1 MQQAIEREDF
11 GAKLIFKNEMNRPSV
26 RFWRAKN
33 LRVIMTTERDSPEGT
48 VFSAV
53 PQTKSGRGSRV
64 VKVSLVVAPR
74 VRIFYAPDAHN
85 LSVHMST
92 EVSTETLVAQ
102 FVVVSDH
109 RDLVNATTNG
119 PRWLI
124 LDGDIDPM
132 WIESLNSVMDD
143 NRVLTLASRER
154 ISLTPTMRL
163 IFEVSTLER
172 ATPATVSR
180 GGVLY
185 LDTADVGWNPYVVS
199 WIERRSVQSEKANLI
214 IFFDK
219 YVPPCLEAMTKR
231 FKTVLPIPDICY
243 VQTLCCLLECLLT
256 PENTPPD
263 SPNELY
269 ELYFVFC
276 CVWAFGSGLTL
287 TSGADGRLEFS
298 NWFLSEFKSVKFPIS
313 GAQVPGQGGADAP
326 TVFDYYIDTKRRWN
340 FSRINNAPIYVA
352 GLVQS
357 WFDEHEDEVKH
368 LPWGENIIETL
379 GFILERIQYRINIHH
394 RHLSQN
400 IHNISMKNEHPGTD
414 QRDSTD
420 SVHDGP
426 AHLEGAP
433 HHAGGGEWMWKD
445 VCHTVH
451 SGSPGPGIHVSRGER
466 ALQLLHVLGHCPA
479 GHGTS
484 SREESGQEFWTTWT
498 EKNNLFHR

>member
-1 MQQAIEREDF
+1 
-11 GAKLIFKNEMNRPSV
+11 
-26 RFWRAKN
+26 
-33 LRVIMTTERDSPEGT
+33 
-48 VFSAV
+48 
-53 PQTKSGRGSRV
+53 
-64 VKVSLVVAPR
+64 
-74 VRIFYAPDAHN
+74 
-85 LSVHMST
+85 
-92 EVSTETLVAQ
+92 
-102 FVVVSDH
+102 
-109 RDLVNATTNG
+109 
-119 PRWLI
+119 
-124 LDGDIDPM
+124 
-132 WIESLNSVMDD
+132 
-143 NRVLTLASRER
+143 
-154 ISLTPTMRL
+154 MRL

-276 CVWAFGSGLTL
+276 CVWAFGSGLAL

-298 NWFLSEFKSVKFPIS
+298 NWFLK
-313 GAQVPGQGGADAP
+313 
-326 TVFDYYIDTKRRWN
+326 
-340 FSRINNAPIYVA
+340 
-352 GLVQS
+352 
-357 WFDEHEDEVKH
+357 
-368 LPWGENIIETL
+368 
-379 GFILERIQYRINIHH
+379 
-394 RHLSQN
+394 
-400 IHNISMKNEHPGTD
+400 HPGTD

-484 SREESGQEFWTTWT
+484 PREKSGQEFWTTRT